1 MQNLNPAYPDYAHQL
16 GSALGSAP
24 DGSTTLAGIYQQ
36 AVQQATLL
44 SYLEDFKILGVM
56 SPALLPLLLLVKPG
70 KGGGAA
76 VPSTDRD
83 RRPENPL
90 RACWRIQPSTSLSS
104 IKASWPGCRRRS
116 TNAPGIA

>member
-24 DGSTTLAGIYQQ
+24 DGYTTLTGIYQQ

-56 SPALLPLLLLVKPG
+56 SLALLPLLLLVKPG

-76 VPSTDRD
+76 VPVH
-83 RRPENPL
+83 
-90 RACWRIQPSTSLSS
+90 
-104 IKASWPGCRRRS
+104 
-116 TNAPGIA
+116 